1 MEERY
6 TRQEAVIGKE
16 NQKKLSQSRVA
27 IIGLG
32 ATGSVTAE
40 MLTRAG
46 IGNLLLVDRDGVD
59 LSNLQRQTLYTELDI
74 GREKALAA
82 RERLK
87 QINSKINIT
96 ALAVGL
102 DAGNIDS
109 VLGGKFELIL
119 ECTDNL
125 ETRFLINEFCR
136 KNKIPAVFCGVAG
149 MKGFVLPVEREFCF
163 NCVFMYAKEALT
175 CSGEGILGATVHLAA
190 SLQVKEGIDILL
202 KNKESKLI
210 LFDLEKEELEK
221 LIKQAFVIDET
232 LVVKGES
239 VQVSKTSHKEERVLF
254 TQTST
259 QPSLSDRGEAQ
270 LVNGLATIELDPS
283 FLELVELTS
292 PHDLY
297 VQITPTSLDVGGILV
312 VADRSPNGFIVMETN
327 GGKSNATFVWEVTAR
342 KKGSHLEKLPT
353 YEKYKKYL
361 IGKEEDTSKES
372 LKEKLWKFF

>member
-1 MEERY
+1 MRHPNGKYY
-6 TRQEAVIGKE
+6 TIAKDLPIKE
-16 NQKKLSQSRVA
+16 IS
-27 IIGLG
+27 
-32 ATGSVTAE
+32 
-40 MLTRAG
+40 
-46 IGNLLLVDRDGVD
+46 
-59 LSNLQRQTLYTELDI
+59 
-74 GREKALAA
+74 
-82 RERLK
+82 
-87 QINSKINIT
+87 
-96 ALAVGL
+96 
-102 DAGNIDS
+102 
-109 VLGGKFELIL
+109 
-119 ECTDNL
+119 
-125 ETRFLINEFCR
+125 
-136 KNKIPAVFCGVAG
+136 
-149 MKGFVLPVEREFCF
+149 
-163 NCVFMYAKEALT
+163 
-175 CSGEGILGATVHLAA
+175 
-190 SLQVKEGIDILL
+190 
-202 KNKESKLI
+202 
-210 LFDLEKEELEK
+210 KEELEK